1 MQFRGYSLY
10 DINLFEQISIN
21 FDGSRFRNPAVMLM
35 PESSSEMHE
44 LRYRDRQQHQKPSS
58 QIFVNNIDVGVA
70 KNISL

>member
-1 MQFRGYSLY
+1 MVL
-10 DINLFEQISIN
+10 D
-21 FDGSRFRNPAVMLM
+21 FDPAVMLM

-70 KNISL
+70 KIFRFKFRWSTV